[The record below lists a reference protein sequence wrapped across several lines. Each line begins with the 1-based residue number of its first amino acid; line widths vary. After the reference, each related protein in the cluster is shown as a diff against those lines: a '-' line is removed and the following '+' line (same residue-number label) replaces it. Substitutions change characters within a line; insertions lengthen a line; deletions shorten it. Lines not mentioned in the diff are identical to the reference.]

1 MVWSRIKKMFD
12 QGGVKLRYDFPKAFK
27 WQDPVLPVAIEL
39 TNTTDEERVVVN
51 LAFKIAEDS
60 SNQRNGDKDD
70 SWATEGQRR
79 IFLTYEHPIDVRL
92 AAGEATTVEVAIPL
106 TAQGILDASGEADE
120 QPAWARA
127 AMAAMSAIDS
137 MKRFDKS
144 YMLSVCHTVE
154 GYRPA
159 PMRGRS
165 IRHLRPGESAGSWS
179 RHFG

>member
-1 MVWSRIKKMFD
+1 MVWNRIKKMFD
-12 QGGVKLRYDFPKAFK
+12 HGGVKLRYDFPKAFK
-27 WQDPVLPVAIEL
+27 WQDPVLPVAVEL
-39 TNTTDEERVVVN
+39 TNTTDEERAVVN

-60 SNQRNGDKDD
+60 SNRSKDDKDG
-70 SWATEGQRR
+70 SWATDART
-79 IFLTYEHPIDVRL
+79 FLTYEHPVDVRL
-92 AAGEATTVEVAIPL
+92 APGEATTVEVDIPL
-106 TAQGILDASGEADE
+106 SAQGILDASGGADE
-120 QPAWARA
+120 QPGWAATAIA
-127 AMAAMSAIDS
+127 AISAFDN